1 MLPSASEIATSLD
14 DFETCESRMVVQM
27 LKRSLA
33 VSAVL
38 ALNLLAACAPMAS
51 SSSTNNLDNSEANP
65 RPDLSTTHT
74 GLIANFSNVLRSRDA
89 WSIVEWGHSPLTSEF
104 TAATLSALH
113 KYGGALLASR
123 PSDIDSFCRGYNNFT
138 ADQKAGFWVALV
150 AGMALRESRF
160 EPTSIYRD
168 SSMGQDHVTGQP
180 LMSEG
185 LLQISYQD
193 QQTYKNY
200 VPQGACDFD
209 FEHDRAL
216 PRRDTRRTLQDP
228 ARNLSCG
235 VAMINSLIQQDRQIA
250 GFTSGYYQGAARY
263 WAVLRHN
270 PNLSTIRKRTLNYCE
285 AVAAL

>member
-1 MLPSASEIATSLD
+1 MLQ
-14 DFETCESRMVVQM
+14 R
-27 LKRSLA
+27 RLA

-51 SSSTNNLDNSEANP
+51 SSSRNVDPSEANP
-65 RPDLSTTHT
+65 QPDLSTTHT
-74 GLIANFSNVLRSRDA
+74 GLIANFSNALHSREA
-89 WSIVEWGHSPLTSEF
+89 WSIVDWGHSPHTAEF

-113 KYGGALLASR
+113 KYGGALMASR
-123 PSDIDSFCRGYNNFT
+123 PSDIDSFCRGYSEFNI
-138 ADQKAGFWVALV
+138 DQKVGFWVALV
-150 AGMALRESRF
+150 AGMALRESGF

-193 QQTYKNY
+193 QQSYKNY

-209 FEHDRAL
+209 YEHDRVL
-216 PRRDTRRTLQDP
+216 PRRDPRRTLQDP

-250 GFTSGYYQGAARY
+250 GFTSGHYQGAARY
-263 WAVLRHN
+263 WAVLRHD
-270 PNLSTIRKRTLNYCE
+270 PSLSTIRKRTLNYCE
-285 AVAAL
+285 AVAALM